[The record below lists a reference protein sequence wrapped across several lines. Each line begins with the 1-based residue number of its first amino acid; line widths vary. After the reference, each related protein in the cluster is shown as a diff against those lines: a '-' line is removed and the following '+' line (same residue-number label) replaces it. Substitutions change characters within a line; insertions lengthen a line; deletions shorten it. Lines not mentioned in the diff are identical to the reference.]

1 LDLSGVKVANGVR
14 QYVAVR
20 LDHLSYAAGPEG
32 LASTVQ
38 RLGAALGAGFVDGGL
53 HPRFG
58 TRNFVLPLAGATYL
72 EVVGHL
78 DHPAT
83 DKEPFG
89 QAVKQRSE
97 AGGGWLA
104 WVVAVD
110 DLEGVEGRLGR
121 NAVEGNRQRP
131 DGYELRWRQI
141 GIRGLLDDPQL
152 PFFIQWL
159 SDAEHHPSSGADGSV
174 GINRMEISGDADK
187 VADWLGQPSTHPLGN
202 VDVSWVDGD
211 EAGLVAVEFT
221 TPRGTVRI
229 D

>member
-1 LDLSGVKVANGVR
+1 MF
-14 QYVAVR
+14 AVR
-20 LDHLSYAAGPEG
+20 LDHLAYAAGPEG

-38 RLGAALGAGFVDGGL
+38 RLGAALGASFMDGGL

-58 TRNFVLPLAGATYL
+58 TRNFVLPLAGGQYL

-110 DLEGVEGRLGR
+110 DITPVEERLGR
-121 NAVEGNRQRP
+121 KAVDGNRQRP
-131 DGYELRWRQI
+131 DGFELRWRQI

-152 PFFIQWL
+152 PFFIQWE
-159 SDAEHHPSSGADGSV
+159 SDRANHPSAGAESGL
-174 GINRMEISGDADK
+174 GISKIEISGDAEK
-187 VADWLGQPSTHPLGN
+187 ISNWLGQPSTHPLGT
-202 VDVSWVDGD
+202 VDVEWVDAD
-211 EAGLVAVEFT
+211 EPGLVAVEFT
-221 TPRGTVRI
+221 TPRGSVRV